1 MPSHVGEGANCLH
14 KTGVLKLWCPL
25 ENAWCSQ
32 APSQGA
38 FSRFLRELGVLKLGL
53 LNIFGNISRTSEQKW
68 IIFSHKLAMDMANR
82 MEVVLN
88 TSTSFQG

>member
-1 MPSHVGEGANCLH
+1 MGEGAPCLH

-25 ENAWCSQ
+25 ENVRCSQ

-38 FSRFLRELGVLKLGL
+38 FSRFLRALGVLKLGIL
-53 LNIFGNISRTSEQKW
+53 KIFGNISRTSEQKW
-68 IIFSHKLAMDMANR
+68 IIFSKKLAMDMANR
-82 MEVVLN
+82 MEVALN